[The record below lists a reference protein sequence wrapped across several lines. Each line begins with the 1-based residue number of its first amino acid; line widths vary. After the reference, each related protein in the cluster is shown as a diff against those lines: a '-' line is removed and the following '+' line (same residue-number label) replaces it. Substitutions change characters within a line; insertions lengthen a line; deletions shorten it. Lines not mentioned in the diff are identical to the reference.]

1 MDEKIYQV
9 DYETLFYF
17 PRIPKNGEGKGGKYQ
32 EKENIFFAEETKHGE
47 GKGGLYLEKETIFF
61 CRGEEKRRRK
71 KRKIF
76 GEENCLLAEKEKK

>member
-47 GKGGLYLEKETIFF
+47 GKGGLYLEKEIVFF
-61 CRGEEKRRRK
+61 
-71 KRKIF
+71 
-76 GEENCLLAEKEKK
+76 AEDCESCHPLQSIARNIC